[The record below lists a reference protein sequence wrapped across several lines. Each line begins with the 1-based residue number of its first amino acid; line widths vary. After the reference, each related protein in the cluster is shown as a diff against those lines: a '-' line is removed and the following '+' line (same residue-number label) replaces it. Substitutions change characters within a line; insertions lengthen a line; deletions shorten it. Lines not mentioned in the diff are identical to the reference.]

1 MVKPITRLQ
10 AQGRQGRVASWASF
24 DPFMVITTL
33 VLIGFGLI
41 TIWSG
46 EGAGPLTL
54 SSLVVQQGLFVVIGV
69 PLMLALT
76 MLDYRYVQTF
86 SWIIY
91 AGSLV
96 LLLIVMVAGTTTG
109 GSSRWIDIGPF
120 TLQPSEIAKLCVII
134 ALAAF
139 ITNRGD
145 EMRHLTN
152 FLLSGVIVAIPALI
166 VFQQPDLG
174 SASAFGFVWLV
185 MLLMSATRMIY
196 LIAVAVASIPVGL
209 LAWEFVLYDYMR
221 ERLLISL

>member
-1 MVKPITRLQ
+1 MRILCAMVKPITRLQ

-46 EGAGPLTL
+46 EGAGPITL

-134 ALAAF
+134 ALVAF

-152 FLLSGVIVAIPALI
+152 FLLSGVIVAIPA
-166 VFQQPDLG
+166 
-174 SASAFGFVWLV
+174 
-185 MLLMSATRMIY
+185 
-196 LIAVAVASIPVGL
+196 
-209 LAWEFVLYDYMR
+209 
-221 ERLLISL
+221 